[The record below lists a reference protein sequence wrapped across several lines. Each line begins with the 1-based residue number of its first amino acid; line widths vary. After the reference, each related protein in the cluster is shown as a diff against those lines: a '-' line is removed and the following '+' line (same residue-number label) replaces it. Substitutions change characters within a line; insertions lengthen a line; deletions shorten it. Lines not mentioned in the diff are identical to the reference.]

1 MSAPELEKISIQFL
15 FKRLFTKYIKV
26 EICTNEIYDIYCKN
40 YNKNIY
46 YENDTS
52 EEYTRDDD
60 LSDKNILIIA
70 KKRDI
75 AYIHKSNSAVDMIEI
90 TCYLKRYLDEEIIHT
105 PVNVRELK
113 LIYNYGIR
121 KLILCKSKDCLK
133 GYCKSYTLSETDRF
147 TVYKKKNYT
156 NKEDKIA
163 KIIVYYT
170 PIYEIKNLLNDFH
183 KKVSEGW
190 IEWDWNNTK
199 NRSKIHLKTE

>member
-1 MSAPELEKISIQFL
+1 MSAPEVEKIPIIFL
-15 FKRLFTKYIKV
+15 LKRLFTKYIKV

-40 YNKNIY
+40 H
-46 YENDTS
+46 ENDTS

-75 AYIHKSNSAVDMIEI
+75 AYIHKSNSSVDMIQI
-90 TCYLKRYLDEEIIHT
+90 TCYLKRYLDEERIHT
-105 PVNVRELK
+105 PVNLRELK
-113 LIYNYGIR
+113 SIYNYGIR

-156 NKEDKIA
+156 YKEDKIA
-163 KIIVYYT
+163 KIIVYNT
-170 PIYEIKNLLNDFH
+170 PMYEIKNLLNDFH
-183 KKVSEGW
+183 QKVSEGW